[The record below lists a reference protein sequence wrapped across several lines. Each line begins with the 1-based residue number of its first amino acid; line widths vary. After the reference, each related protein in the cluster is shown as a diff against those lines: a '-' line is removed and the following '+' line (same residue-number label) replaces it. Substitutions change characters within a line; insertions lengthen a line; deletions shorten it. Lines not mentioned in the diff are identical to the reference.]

1 MSIRNRWWAAL
12 MVVLGALQA
21 WDSGVLRA
29 PAMIQAL
36 VVLAIVTP
44 PVVLLLTKE
53 YGVQA
58 LSVAASVIL
67 LTIARVI
74 APNPLPT
81 LHIIAFIPAILIFL
95 TKTTERTMK
104 AAR

>member
-1 MSIRNRWWAAL
+1 
-12 MVVLGALQA
+12 V
-21 WDSGVLRA
+21 
-29 PAMIQAL
+29 IQAL
-36 VVLAIVTP
+36 VALAIVTP

-58 LSVAASVIL
+58 LSVAASFIL

-74 APNPLPT
+74 SPIPLPT

-95 TKTTERTMK
+95 TKTTGETMK
-104 AAR
+104 VAR

>member
-12 MVVLGALQA
+12 IVVLGALQA

-36 VVLAIVTP
+36 VALAIVTP
-44 PVVLLLTKE
+44 PAVLLLTNA

-58 LSVAASVIL
+58 LSVAASFIL

-74 APNPLPT
+74 SPVPLPT

-95 TKTTERTMK
+95 TKTTEQTTK
-104 AAR
+104 VAR

>member
-1 MSIRNRWWAAL
+1 MSIRNGWWAAL
-12 MVVLGALQA
+12 IVVLCALQA

-29 PAMIQAL
+29 PRMIQAL
-36 VVLAIVTP
+36 VALAIVTP

-58 LSVAASVIL
+58 LTVAASFIL
-67 LTIARVI
+67 LTIARVMS
-74 APNPLPT
+74 PSPLPT

-95 TKTTERTMK
+95 TKTTGGRVK
-104 AAR
+104 G